1 MNKNLFIL
9 ALLLLKHLPIIQWY
23 NWPYT
28 GLNSLIL
35 DSENS
40 EKIEKKLSIAF

>member
-1 MNKNLFIL
+1 MRKFY
-9 ALLLLKHLPIIQWY
+9 IQWY

-35 DSENS
+35 DSESS
-40 EKIEKKLSIAF
+40 EKIEKKLSIAFKKIEAKC